1 MKLIKD
7 IIQGAGYLEGY
18 GKHPGTDMLLVFILM
33 GGLAGAGKGGWPG
46 FFGGA
51 LVMILFMGPLWI
63 IGCVGRARDY
73 QRTHR
78 NH

>member
-18 GKHPGTDMLLVFILM
+18 GEHPGTSMLIVLVLC
-33 GGLAGAGKGGWPG
+33 GGLAGASSGGLAG
-46 FFGGA
+46 FFGGSI
-51 LVMILFMGPLWI
+51 VMVLCMFPLWV

-73 QRTHR
+73 QRR